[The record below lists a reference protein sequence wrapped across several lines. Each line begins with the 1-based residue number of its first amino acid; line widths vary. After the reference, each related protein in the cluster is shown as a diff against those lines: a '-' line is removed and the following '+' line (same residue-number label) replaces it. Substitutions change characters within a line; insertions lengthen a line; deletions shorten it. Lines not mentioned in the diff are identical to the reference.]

1 MEAIQKKEIGQFVAE
16 DFRTAVV
23 FSEYG
28 IDFCCRGNRPLDE
41 VCNKKNIALEE
52 ILEKLNVSSTNVQ
65 HNTQAYNTWPLDLL
79 ATYIEK
85 THHRYVESKIPV
97 LFQFLDK
104 LCKVHGERHPKL
116 IEINGLFKEV
126 AGELA
131 QHMKKEELV
140 LFPRIKKMVKR
151 VEENTPLEPAHF
163 GTVQNPISM
172 MEHEHDAAGEI
183 FRKIASLTN
192 NYTPPEDACNTYRV
206 AFSMLDE
213 FEKDLHL
220 HIHLE
225 NNILF
230 PKALK
235 MEQKLSE
242 ESNSCAF

>member
-1 MEAIQKKEIGQFVAE
+1 MEALKKKEIGRFVAE
-16 DFRTAVV
+16 DFRTAAV

-41 VCNKKNIALEE
+41 VCEKNNIVLED
-52 ILEKLNVSSTNVQ
+52 ILEKLEISSTQVQ
-65 HNTQAYNTWPLDLL
+65 HNVQAFNTWPLDLL

-85 THHRYVESKIPV
+85 THHKYVESKIPV
-97 LFQFLDK
+97 LSQFLTK
-104 LCKVHGERHPKL
+104 LCKVHGERHPEL
-116 IEINGLFKEV
+116 IEINRLFEAV

-140 LFPRIKKMVKR
+140 LFPRIKKMV
-151 VEENTPLEPAHF
+151 ESIDENIPLEPAHF

-172 MEHEHDAAGEI
+172 MEHEHDNAGQI
-183 FRKIASLTN
+183 FRDISKLSDG
-192 NYTPPEDACNTYRV
+192 YTPPEDACNTYKV
-206 AFSMLDE
+206 TFSMLDE

-235 MEQKLSE
+235 MEQKLMS
-242 ESNSCAF
+242 SNQSCAL

>member
-1 MEAIQKKEIGQFVAE
+1 MEALKKKEIGQFVAE
-16 DFRTAVV
+16 DFRTAAV

-41 VCNKKNIALEE
+41 VCNKNNISLEE
-52 ILEKLNVSSTNVQ
+52 VLEKLSISTTKVE
-65 HNTQAYNTWPLDLL
+65 NTQAYNTWPLDLL

-85 THHRYVESKIPV
+85 THHKYVESKTPV
-97 LFQFLDK
+97 LKQFLAK
-104 LCKVHGERHPKL
+104 LCKVHGERHPEL
-116 IEINGLFKEV
+116 VQINELFEEV
-126 AGELA
+126 AGELS

-140 LFPRIKKMVKR
+140 LFPRIKKMVHSM
-151 VEENTPLEPAHF
+151 EENKPLEPAHF
-163 GTVQNPISM
+163 GTVQNPIAM
-172 MEHEHDAAGEI
+172 MEHEHDTAGEI
-183 FRKIASLTN
+183 FRNLARLTS

-213 FEKDLHL
+213 FEKDLHV

-235 MEQKLSE
+235 LEQKLFANA
-242 ESNSCAF
+242 NSCSL

>member
-16 DFRTAVV
+16 DFRTAAV

-41 VCNKKNIALEE
+41 VCNKKNIPLEE
-52 ILEKLNVSSTNVQ
+52 ILEKLNISTTQ
-65 HNTQAYNTWPLDLL
+65 EQNTQAYNTWPLDLL

-97 LFQFLDK
+97 LSQFLEK
-104 LCKVHGERHPKL
+104 LCKVHGERHPEL
-116 IEINGLFKEV
+116 IEINDLFKDV

-140 LFPRIKKMVKR
+140 LFPRIKKMVKS
-151 VEENTPLEPAHF
+151 VEEKKPLEPAHF

-172 MEHEHDAAGEI
+172 MEHEHDAAGKI
-183 FRKIASLTN
+183 FRNIASLTN
-192 NYTPPEDACNTYRV
+192 GYTPPEDGCNTYRV
-206 AFSMLDE
+206 TFSMLDE

-235 MEQKLSE
+235 LEQKLFANT
-242 ESNSCAF
+242 NSCSL